1 MFCPC
6 SVHSP
11 SLNFP
16 IYLIRKKTNSSKH
29 RRRISFWRKLNLG
42 GLPQTPKERG
52 NDMSIKDTNR
62 TRRNMIMFR
71 VTDLEKEAISERM
84 KVCGIWNRA
93 RYLRTMAINGCIIKP
108 DYSAIKQTNV
118 ELHKIGVNLNQIAK
132 KVNETGNIHAN
143 EVQSIQ
149 SCLTTCQC

>member
-1 MFCPC
+1 MGACPK
-6 SVHSP
+6 P
-11 SLNFP
+11 Q
-16 IYLIRKKTNSSKH
+16 KK
-29 RRRISFWRKLNLG
+29 
-42 GLPQTPKERG
+42 G
-52 NDMSIKDTNR
+52 NDMSNKDTNR
-62 TRRNMIMFR
+62 TRNNMIMFR

-118 ELHKIGVNLNQIAK
+118 ELHRIGLNINQIAK

-149 SCLTTCQC
+149 QMMEKIWQLQRRILKKEP